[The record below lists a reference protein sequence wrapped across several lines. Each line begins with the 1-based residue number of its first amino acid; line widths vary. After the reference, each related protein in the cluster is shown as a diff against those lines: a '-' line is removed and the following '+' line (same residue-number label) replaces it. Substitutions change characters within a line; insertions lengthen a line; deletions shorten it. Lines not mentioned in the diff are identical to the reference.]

1 MGNLQVRFLEGWA
14 PAMAPGYSTLTGL
27 WKGCQSS
34 GRNPQAPNEAVLR
47 WEADA
52 THQVGKTR
60 VGPQRVP
67 EWFHFKVAETTGALP
82 ISLFEPREGL
92 ILLTEPGIDNSER
105 KGRRIP
111 LLRGRLKLFEHAES
125 LTSLT
130 QPRMRVPQKSK
141 GHGPASAECRVL
153 FQLRQTLSMHSSG
166 DIHLCPARFFS
177 GRFEHFCHAAIGC
190 RRHCETIYGNASSS
204 AK

>member
-1 MGNLQVRFLEGWA
+1 MLDPKKWPRLTFYRAGAFLFFATGILRWSRTQGFAANFPERSPRPGFDPVRSRLA
-14 PAMAPGYSTLTGL
+14 
-27 WKGCQSS
+27 
-34 GRNPQAPNEAVLR
+34 RNPPAIVRLQNGAVLLR
-47 WEADA
+47 EPHA

-141 GHGPASAECRVL
+141 GHGPASAQCRVL
-153 FQLRQTLSMHSSG
+153 FQLRQTLSVHSSG
-166 DIHLCPARFFS
+166 DIHLPQQLV
-177 GRFEHFCHAAIGC
+177 
-190 RRHCETIYGNASSS
+190 
-204 AK
+204 